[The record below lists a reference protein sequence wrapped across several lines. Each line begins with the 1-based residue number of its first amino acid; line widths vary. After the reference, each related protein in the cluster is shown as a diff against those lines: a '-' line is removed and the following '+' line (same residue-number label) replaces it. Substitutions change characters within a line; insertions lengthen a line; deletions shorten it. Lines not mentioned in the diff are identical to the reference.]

1 MAEKSFPFDSVSGD
15 REYYAGDF
23 AAYFGDV
30 ISSGVSANGDN
41 LPVTSA
47 GGLALSVGAGF
58 AWIRGHLY
66 QNTASKSLA
75 VSTGGSLPRI
85 DRVVARLDVAGRKIE
100 TRVVQG
106 TPAASPSAPALV
118 RNADYWDIGLAEVSV
133 AASAIS
139 ITNSNIRDTRTNNA
153 VCGVVRCLVD
163 TLDVGAFMKNCEA
176 DFRAWF
182 ANLQYVLDG
191 DVAGHLQN
199 QIDNNY
205 SELKTQITAAET
217 SLGAQIAAV
226 RKDLEDG
233 MYSTTAIVNVY
244 TVPSAKVTL
253 TLGSKTLTAT
263 ANASGLAVLNPNV
276 LGTWSI
282 KVVSPSTTYNGTI
295 FVENIG
301 IFSTTFPTLANML
314 WADINRV
321 GQAGAA
327 ASMFKRGDTKNV
339 TINGESITLRL
350 EDFNHDDLAAGGKAK
365 MTFLMQDLL
374 ATTQQMNTTDTNVG
388 SWNSSAMRSRM
399 ATYLSQ
405 LPADLRA
412 VIKPVIKKTTA
423 GNKSTTIKSTTDSL
437 WIPSPKEV
445 GLHTTEAGYSGEGAQ
460 YPLFTDNASRIKKR
474 SGSATYW
481 WTRSPNTGT
490 ATGFRSVYSDGSSG
504 SNSASNSYGV
514 CLGLCV

>member
-1 MAEKSFPFDSVSGD
+1 MAEKYFPFNSVSGD
-15 REYYAGDF
+15 REYYADDF
-23 AAYFGDV
+23 AGYFAD
-30 ISSGVSANGDN
+30 IIASGVSANGDN
-41 LPVTSA
+41 LPVTAA
-47 GGLALSVGAGF
+47 GGLVLSVGAGY

-66 QNTASKSLA
+66 QNTATKSLSLSA
-75 VSTGGSLPRI
+75 GGSLPRV

-100 TRVVQG
+100 ALVVAG
-106 TPAASPSAPALV
+106 TPASSPKAPALV

-139 ITNSNIRDTRTNNA
+139 VTNSNIKDTRTDNT

-163 TLDVGAFMKNCEA
+163 NLDVGAFMKNCEA

-205 SELKTQITAAET
+205 SELKTQITAAEAT
-217 SLGAQIAAV
+217 LGAQITAV

-244 TVPSAKVTL
+244 TVPGASVTM
-253 TLGSKTLTAT
+253 TLGAKTLTAT
-263 ANASGLAVLNPNV
+263 ANTSGLTVLYPNI
-276 LGTWSI
+276 LGTWSV
-282 KVVSPSTTYNGTI
+282 KVVSPSNTYNGTI
-295 FVENIG
+295 TVQNIG
-301 IFSTTFPTLANML
+301 IFTTSFPTLNNMS

-327 ASMFKRGDTKNV
+327 PNVFKRGDTKNV
-339 TINGESITLRL
+339 TIGSETIPLRL
-350 EDFNHDDLAAGGKAK
+350 EDFGHDDLASGGKAK
-365 MTFLMQDLL
+365 MTFMMEILL
-374 ATTQQMNTTDTNVG
+374 ATVQQMNTTNTNVG

-399 ATYLSQ
+399 STYLSQ
-405 LPADLRA
+405 FPADLRA

-423 GNKSTTIKSTTDSL
+423 GNQSTSIQSTTDSL
-437 WIPSPKEV
+437 WLPSMKEV
-445 GLHTTEAGYSGEGAQ
+445 GLLTTNAGLADEGTQ

-474 SGSATYW
+474 SGSANYW
-481 WTRSPNTGT
+481 WTRSPYTGS
-490 ATGFRSVYSDGSSG
+490 ATYFYYVLSDGS
-504 SNSASNSYGV
+504 NDYYSASDSYGV

>member
-1 MAEKSFPFDSVSGD
+1 MAEKYFPFNSVSGD
-15 REYYAGDF
+15 REYYAEDF
-23 AAYFGDV
+23 AGYFADI

-41 LPVTSA
+41 LPVTAA

-66 QNTASKSLA
+66 ENTATKSLT
-75 VSTGGSLPRI
+75 VSPGGSLPRV
-85 DRVVARLDVAGRKIE
+85 DRVVARLDVAERKIE

-106 TPAASPSAPALV
+106 TAASSPAAPALV

-139 ITNSNIRDTRTNNA
+139 LTNTNIKDTRADNS
-153 VCGVVRCLVD
+153 VCGVVRCLVEK
-163 TLDVGAFMKNCEA
+163 LDVGDFMKNCEA
-176 DFRAWF
+176 DFWEWF

-205 SELKTQITAAET
+205 TELKTQVDD
-217 SLGAQIAAV
+217 V

-233 MYSTTAIVNVY
+233 VYSTTAIVNVY
-244 TVPSAKVTL
+244 TVPNAAVTM
-253 TLGSKTLTAT
+253 TLEGKTLTAT
-263 ANASGLAVLNPNV
+263 ANSSGLAVLYPNV

-282 KVVSPSTTYNGTI
+282 KVVSPSNTYNGTI

-301 IFSTTFPTLANML
+301 IFSATFPTLANMS

-321 GQAGAA
+321 GQTGAA
-327 ASMFKRGDTKNV
+327 ANVFKRGDTKSV
-339 TINGESITLRL
+339 TINGESIVLRL
-350 EDFNHDDLAAGGKAK
+350 EDFEHDDLAAGGKAK

-374 ATTQQMNTTDTNVG
+374 KTTQQMNTSNTNVG

-399 ATYLSQ
+399 STYLSQ
-405 LPADLRA
+405 LPTDLRA
-412 VIKPVIKKTTA
+412 VIKPVTKKTTA
-423 GNKSTTIKSTTDSL
+423 GNQSTSIQSTTDSL
-437 WIPSPKEV
+437 WIPSMKEV
-445 GLHTTEAGYSGEGAQ
+445 GLLTTDAGYSGEGTQ
-460 YPLFTDNASRIKKR
+460 YPLFTDNASRIKKLGGAG
-474 SGSATYW
+474 GSANGW
-481 WTRSPNTGT
+481 WTRSPNAGN
-490 ATGFRSVYSDGSSG
+490 ATNFRYVISDGSNN
-504 SNSASNSYGV
+504 SNIASTSYGV